1 MRFDDLEMDSSFL
14 EKTREN
20 GFEQLTNIQEKCIHE
35 ISRGRDV
42 VGQAETGS
50 GKTLAFGLPI
60 LNKIEP
66 GAGVQAIVLTPTRE
80 LCVQVTDVFQEF
92 GKRRGIKTTGIYG
105 GVSIG
110 PQIKNIRTSDII
122 VGTPGRILDHI
133 GRHTIHLNAIQFVVL
148 DETDRMLDMGFID
161 DVDKIIRHTPKD
173 RQTLMFSATIHGEFQ
188 QRMGRYLMSP
198 LVVKTQPY
206 VSAHKLEETYYDI
219 SPKNLKFSLLVHLL
233 KDSAAGST
241 LVFCNTRRETDI
253 VARNLRKQNINA
265 VALHGGMT
273 QPARLKSLNALKN
286 RKTDVLVATDVAAR
300 GLDIKKVTHVF
311 NYDVPKTT
319 KEYVHRIGRT
329 ARAGET
335 GVAVTL
341 MTQHD
346 HDSFRRIQKEYEHK
360 ITRADMPT
368 VKQVPFHRASPKKQ
382 RTSSP
387 RYAKKHNRRHGAPH
401 RNTYKKSKKR
411 HRRR

>member
-1 MRFDDLEMDSSFL
+1 MKFDDLDMDLSFL

-20 GFEQLTNIQEKCIHE
+20 GFERLTHIQEKCINE

-60 LNKIEP
+60 LNKVVP
-66 GAGVQAIVLTPTRE
+66 GAGVQALVLTPTRE
-80 LCVQVTDVFQEF
+80 LCVQITGVFREF

-105 GVSIG
+105 GVGIG
-110 PQIKNIRTSDII
+110 PQIKDIQTADVI

-133 GRHTIHLNAIQFVVL
+133 GRNTICFNATQFVVL

-161 DVDKIIRHTPKD
+161 DVDKIIRHTPKN
-173 RQTLMFSATIHGEFQ
+173 RQMLMFSATIHGEFQ
-188 QRMGRYLMSP
+188 KVMGQYMMRP

-206 VSAHKLEETYYDI
+206 VSAHKLEQRYYDI

-241 LVFCNTRRETDI
+241 LVFCNTRRETDV
-253 VARNLRKQNINA
+253 VAQNLRKQNINA

-273 QPARLKSLNALKN
+273 QPARLKSLNALKKN
-286 RKTDVLVATDVAAR
+286 TIDVLVATDVAAR

-319 KEYVHRIGRT
+319 KQYVHRIGRT

-341 MTQHD
+341 LTRHD
-346 HDSFRRIQKEYEHK
+346 HDSFRRIQKEYEGK
-360 ITRADMPT
+360 ITPAKMPAL
-368 VKQVPFHRASPKKQ
+368 KQVSFHRASARKQ
-382 RTSSP
+382 RPPSKGQ
-387 RYAKKHNRRHGAPH
+387 RKYNRKQ
-401 RNTYKKSKKR
+401 NTYRQNRHKKSNGR

>member
-1 MRFDDLEMDSSFL
+1 MRFDDLEMDLSFL

-20 GFEQLTNIQEKCIHE
+20 GFERLTHIQEKCINE

-60 LNKIEP
+60 LNKIIP
-66 GAGVQAIVLTPTRE
+66 GAGVQALVLTPTRE
-80 LCVQVTDVFQEF
+80 LCVQITDVFREF
-92 GKRRGIKTTGIYG
+92 GARRGIQTTGIYG

-110 PQIKNIRTSDII
+110 PQIRDIRTADII

-133 GRHTIHLNAIQFVVL
+133 GRNTLSFNAIQFVVL

-161 DVDKIIRHTPKD
+161 DVDKIIRHTPKN
-173 RQTLMFSATIHGEFQ
+173 RQMLMFSATIHGEFQ
-188 QRMGRYLMSP
+188 KVMGRYMMRP

-206 VSAHKLEETYYDI
+206 VSAHKLEQRYYDI

-233 KDSAAGST
+233 KDAASGST
-241 LVFCNTRRETDI
+241 IVFCNTRRETDV
-253 VARNLRKQNINA
+253 VAQNLRKQHINA
-265 VALHGGMT
+265 VAIHGGMT
-273 QPARLKSLNALKN
+273 QPARLKSLNALKHN
-286 RKTDVLVATDVAAR
+286 ATDVLVATDVAAR

-341 MTQHD
+341 LTQHD
-346 HDSFRRIQKEYEHK
+346 QDSFKRIQKEYDGT
-360 ITRADMPT
+360 ITPAKMPA
-368 VKQVPFHRASPKKQ
+368 VKQVAFHRASTRKQ
-382 RTSSP
+382 RTP
-387 RYAKKHNRRHGAPH
+387 YKGQRTYNRKQHTYRQNKH
-401 RNTYKKSKKR
+401 KKSSRRPR
-411 HRRR
+411 HR